1 MDARLE
7 TRVPATFRRTLL
19 ISAALLVLT
28 ACQRGDDSANSQ
40 QMAWAKDALER
51 NPNLEIVATDV
62 AAGVFTVRDR
72 RTQEIQAV
80 KLDEL
85 AAAPIAQLGAA
96 APAGESG
103 NAPADADP
111 AGDVEAAAHEA
122 GAPEDEAAGEAV
134 AQSAD
139 DTTAIASGSPT
150 ETGDYTIERAGGR
163 VKVSGPGVSI
173 VSGDTAP
180 VYTAK
185 GEPGQRTVD
194 PIICEG
200 QRMMHFDGR
209 DIYVDGDA
217 ITVRGGCELYIT
229 NSRIVASST
238 GVVVRAGTVH
248 IANSYVEGATA
259 SFDAANDSRL
269 YLRGSTFQGV
279 SRRNALAMIEDQGGN
294 RGLPAL

>member
-19 ISAALLVLT
+19 ISAALLLLA

-96 APAGESG
+96 APAGDSE
-103 NAPADADP
+103 NAPADAD
-111 AGDVEAAAHEA
+111 AASDAEAAAHEA
-122 GAPEDEAAGEAV
+122 GAADNEAAGEV

-139 DTTAIASGSPT
+139 DATAITSGSPT
-150 ETGDYTIERAGGR
+150 ETKDYTIERAGGR

-238 GVVVRAGTVH
+238 GVVVREGTVH